1 MSNGQKG
8 LTKQTYNKQTMYV
21 TNEVQQLSCGRNEWD
36 CDGRMDSAAK
46 QQTKSNMSAM

>member
-21 TNEVQQLSCGRNEWD
+21 TNEVLQLSRRDEWD

-46 QQTKSNMSAM
+46 QQNNV